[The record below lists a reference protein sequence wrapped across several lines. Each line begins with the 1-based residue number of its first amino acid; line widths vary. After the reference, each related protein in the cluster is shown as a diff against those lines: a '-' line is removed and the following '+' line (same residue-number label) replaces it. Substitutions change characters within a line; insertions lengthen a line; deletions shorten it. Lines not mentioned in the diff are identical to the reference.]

1 MIGEQNKE
9 VEESE
14 YNDNLN
20 SNPLSQYKY
29 LSNLVQ
35 SLWAKYDIL
44 DCKTLD
50 KFESLAFL
58 TELLQN
64 HGFQKPDGDQFSF
77 YFQQY
82 DKKKTGQINGS
93 DFIEFV
99 KYYIQKE

>member
-14 YNDNLN
+14 TNENYYTPL
-20 SNPLSQYKY
+20 LSQKNY
-29 LSNLVQ
+29 LQNQVQ
-35 SLWAKYDIL
+35 SLWSKYDIT
-44 DCKTLD
+44 DCGSLD

-58 TELLQN
+58 TELLQT
-64 HGFQKPDGDQFSF
+64 HSFTKPDSDQFTF

-82 DKKKTGQINGS
+82 DRQKTGSINEE

-99 KYYIQKE
+99 KYYIT